1 MITSSCSDA
10 SVVFLPQNA
19 SGAVA
24 YGLTNDYLFR
34 AVLQENPKV
43 RIGLICSLLHLRT
56 DEVHSVDIAN
66 PVELGSAIDAK
77 DFVLDVKILLNNHT
91 LLNLEMQVLNEG
103 NWPDRSLSY
112 LCRSFDQ
119 LNRGQNYGDAKP
131 VLHISFLDFTL
142 FSDHP
147 EFYSTYMLLNVK
159 NYTIYSDKF
168 ILSVVNLTQ
177 TKLATPEDKACHL
190 DEWAA
195 LFKATTWEEIRMLA
209 SENEFIAEAAQTM
222 YKLTAEEQIRQQ
234 CEAREDFYRQQN
246 YVKYRHEKEMAE
258 AREDF
263 ERQQNYVKH
272 KHEQEMSEARAS
284 FERQKQDTETA
295 HEREMSEAME
305 NFERQKLDAE
315 SAHKQELSEA
325 REDFERQQNYVKHK
339 HEQEMAEARA
349 GFERQK
355 QDTETAH
362 EREMAEQKQQFEH
375 EIAEKDALIA
385 RLLSEKAK

>member
-168 ILSVVNLTQ
+168 LSVVNLTQ

-272 KHEQEMSEARAS
+272 KHEQEMA
-284 FERQKQDTETA
+284 
-295 HEREMSEAME
+295 
-305 NFERQKLDAE
+305 
-315 SAHKQELSEA
+315 EA
-325 REDFERQQNYVKHK
+325 REDFEQQQNYVKHK

-355 QDTETAH
+355 QDAETAH

>member
-272 KHEQEMSEARAS
+272 KHEQEMAEARAG

-295 HEREMSEAME
+295 HEREMAEAKE

-349 GFERQK
+349 SFERQK

>member
-272 KHEQEMSEARAS
+272 KHEKEMAEARAS

-295 HEREMSEAME
+295 HEREM
-305 NFERQKLDAE
+305 
-315 SAHKQELSEA
+315 SEA

-362 EREMAEQKQQFEH
+362 EREMAEQKQQFER

>member
-1 MITSSCSDA
+1 M
-10 SVVFLPQNA
+10 
-19 SGAVA
+19 
-24 YGLTNDYLFR
+24 
-34 AVLQENPKV
+34 
-43 RIGLICSLLHLRT
+43 
-56 DEVHSVDIAN
+56 HSVDIAN
-66 PVELGSAIDAK
+66 HVELGSAIDAK

-168 ILSVVNLTQ
+168 VLSVVNLTQ

-263 ERQQNYVKH
+263 ERQQNYVKYR
-272 KHEQEMSEARAS
+272 HEKEMA
-284 FERQKQDTETA
+284 
-295 HEREMSEAME
+295 
-305 NFERQKLDAE
+305 
-315 SAHKQELSEA
+315 EA

-339 HEQEMAEARA
+339 HEQEMAEAREDFERQQNYVKHKHEQEMAEAREDFERQQNYVKHKHEQEMTEARA

>member
-10 SVVFLPQNA
+10 SIVFLPQNA

-272 KHEQEMSEARAS
+272 KHEKEMAEAREDFERQQNYVKHKHEQEMAEARAG

-295 HEREMSEAME
+295 HEREM
-305 NFERQKLDAE
+305 
-315 SAHKQELSEA
+315 SEA

>member
-263 ERQQNYVKH
+263 ERQQNYVKYR
-272 KHEQEMSEARAS
+272 HEKEMA
-284 FERQKQDTETA
+284 
-295 HEREMSEAME
+295 
-305 NFERQKLDAE
+305 
-315 SAHKQELSEA
+315 EA

-349 GFERQK
+349 SFERQK